1 MPPMSSCPDLPVISP
16 GVQAPGER
24 WQGLAAVADERT
36 RALVLGS
43 FPGARSLQLQQY
55 YAHPQNQFW
64 PLMQALW
71 PQHVQPPREDYAE
84 RCAWLLERGLGL
96 WDVYASCERKGSLD
110 SAIRAAQVNDFAGLR
125 QRAPGLLLA
134 LHNGGESFKHAG
146 QVQALGLQAVKL
158 PSTSP
163 AHASW
168 RFEQKLQAWR
178 DALAA
183 HDLV

>member
-1 MPPMSSCPDLPVISP
+1 MPAMQAPENLAEPDSGLPPVIN
-16 GVQAPGER
+16 Q
-24 WQGLAAVADERT
+24 RT

-43 FPGARSLQLQQY
+43 FPGVRSLQLQQY

-64 PLMQALW
+64 SLMQALW
-71 PQHVQPPREDYAE
+71 PQEVQPPREDYAG

-96 WDVYASCERKGSLD
+96 WDVYARCERQGSLD

-125 QRAPGLLLA
+125 LQAPDLRLA
-134 LHNGGESFKHAG
+134 LHNGGESFKHAA

-158 PSTSP
+158 PSTSA